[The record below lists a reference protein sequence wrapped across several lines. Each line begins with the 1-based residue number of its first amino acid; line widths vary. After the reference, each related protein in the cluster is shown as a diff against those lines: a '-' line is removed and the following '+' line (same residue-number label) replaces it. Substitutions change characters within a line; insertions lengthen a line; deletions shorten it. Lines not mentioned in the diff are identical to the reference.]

1 MATAVHH
8 NDHRATSEAVSKD
21 QAEGIP
27 DIIEEKRKDGDGRIT
42 ITKYARGKL
51 LGKVLL
57 QINSF
62 YIPHLF
68 GLTKLT
74 LNI

>member
-21 QAEGIP
+21 QAEYIP

-51 LGKVLL
+51 LGKVLR
-57 QINSF
+57 ITRS
-62 YIPHLF
+62 ILF
-68 GLTKLT
+68 ISHIFSVL
-74 LNI
+74 LNLH